1 MKCGHVGYKDDGSGC
16 GKCAPCNVDGPC
28 TTTAWL
34 QGVRILDFACDTAMD
49 SAEEPLAVWSSI
61 QVLWATVKGSV

>member
-1 MKCGHVGYKDDGSGC
+1 MSCVGFIDDSSAC
-16 GKCAPCNVDGPC
+16 GKFAPCDVDDLC
-28 TTTAWL
+28 TMTAGL

-61 QVLWATVKGSV
+61 QVCLEIVKASV